1 LNSHFEDI
9 PPYGG
14 AIFVKFTL

>member
-9 PPYGG
+9 PTYGG